1 MFKLGLCYRMPMG
14 RSTVN
19 PFRYGKLV
27 QKKDFCARPEV
38 RMLRE
43 YLRSGQ
49 NVVLYGERRIGKTS
63 LVEEAVRGLKG
74 YRSLFIDIYEVQSLH
89 SLSQRIASAVARRGN
104 MTLVQRFIKAVSSLR
119 PTLTLNQDGAPVIGL
134 DAQALTGPTDLEPL
148 VDFLCTDFS
157 SEKCVVVF
165 DEFQS
170 VLNLP
175 DSREV
180 QAILRSKIQQQAG
193 AFVFLG
199 SIRQEMRLLFTGH
212 DSPFKDSAVL
222 MEIGYLPWE
231 SFQVFLNKRFA
242 ETGYKVDEAVWPE
255 IFSVTKGH
263 PNETQKLCSAL
274 WMAHLDSKSITLES
288 LREGY
293 ELIFSM
299 QRAQFERDWGA
310 LTGKQQQVLRAV
322 AEIGGAHVTSAQFL
336 RTSGITHAPTVRR
349 CVDRL
354 NDLDILIARDSE
366 QCFTDPFF
374 RLWLLDRGY

>member
-1 MFKLGLCYRMPMG
+1 MARNP
-14 RSTVN
+14 VN

-38 RMLRE
+38 KMLRE

-74 YRSLFIDIYEVQSLH
+74 FRSLFVDIYEVQSLH
-89 SLSQRIASAVARRGN
+89 SLSQRIASAVARKGN
-104 MTLVQRFIKAVSSLR
+104 LSLAQRFIKSVSVLR
-119 PTLTLNQDGAPVIGL
+119 PTLTLNQDGAPVIGF

-157 SEKCVVVF
+157 TEKCVVVF

-170 VLNLP
+170 ILNLP
-175 DSREV
+175 NSREV
-180 QAILRSKIQQQAG
+180 QAILRSKVQQQAG

-199 SIRQEMRLLFTGH
+199 SIRQEMRLLFTDH
-212 DSPFKDSAVL
+212 ESPFKDSAVL
-222 MEIGYLPWE
+222 MEVGYLPWE
-231 SFQVFLNKRFA
+231 KFQRFLAKKFTD
-242 ETGYKVDEAVWPE
+242 TGYTVDEAVWPE
-255 IFSVTKGH
+255 IFAITRGH

-274 WMAHLDSKSITLES
+274 WMANLDTRTVTLDT

-293 ELIFSM
+293 ELIFAM
-299 QRAQFERDWGA
+299 QRAQFERDWGS
-310 LTGKQQQVLRAV
+310 LTDKQQRTLRTV
-322 AEIGGAHVTSAQFL
+322 ARIGGEHVTAADFL
-336 RTSGITHAPTVRR
+336 QTAGITHAPTVRR

-354 NDLDILIARDSE
+354 NEVDILLDRDGE

-374 RLWLLDRGY
+374 RLWLLEKGY

>member
-1 MFKLGLCYRMPMG
+1 MARNP
-14 RSTVN
+14 VN

-27 QKKDFCARPEV
+27 QKKDFCTRPEV
-38 RMLRE
+38 NVLRE

-74 YRSLFIDIYEVQSLH
+74 FRSLFVDIYEVQSLH

-104 MTLVQRFIKAVSSLR
+104 MSLVQRFLKSVSVLR
-119 PTLTLNQDGAPVIGL
+119 PTLSLNTDGLPVIGL
-134 DAQALTGPTDLEPL
+134 DAQRLSTPTDLEPL

-157 SEKCVVVF
+157 GEKCVIVF

-170 VLNLP
+170 ILNLP

-180 QAILRSKIQQQAG
+180 QAILRSKIQQQSG

-212 DSPFKDSAVL
+212 DSPFKDSAAL
-222 MEIGYLPWE
+222 MEVGYLPE
-231 SFQVFLNKRFA
+231 EPFKKFLAKKF
-242 ETGYKVDEAVWPE
+242 EMTGYTVEETVWPE
-255 IFSVTKGH
+255 IFSVTRGH

-274 WMAHLDSKSITLES
+274 WMAHLDTRTVTPAN
-288 LREGY
+288 LRDGY
-293 ELIFSM
+293 ELIFAM

-310 LTGKQQQVLRAV
+310 LTGKQQSVLRTV
-322 AEIGGAHVTSAQFL
+322 AQRGGRHVTAADFL
-336 RTSGITHAPTVRR
+336 QASGITHAPTVRR
-349 CVDRL
+349 CIDRL
-354 NDLDILIARDSE
+354 NDLDILLDADGE
-366 QCFTDPFF
+366 QVFTDPFF
-374 RLWLLDRGY
+374 RLWLLDKGY